1 MASVKKTAPK
11 AAAAPAAPAQAVA
24 EEIAT
29 NVNEAMQAVVEQ
41 SSGFQETVQRGVDQ
55 GLEQGRVAFDKMK
68 GAADEASSSLEKSY
82 NAASKGVAE
91 FNAKALAAVQ
101 ANTAAMMEMVHA
113 MSGVTSVSEAVQ
125 IQTDHARKQYEAML
139 AQVKEL
145 SELAQKV
152 AHATAEPI
160 KASFTKGLSSFR

>member
-11 AAAAPAAPAQAVA
+11 AASAPAAPAKAVA

-29 NVNEAMQAVVEQ
+29 NVNDAMQAVVEQ
-41 SSGFQETVQRGVDQ
+41 SSGFQETVQHGVKQ
-55 GLEQGRVAFDKMK
+55 GMEQSRVAYDKMK
-68 GAADEASSSLEKSY
+68 SAADTATASLETSY

-91 FNAKALAAVQ
+91 FNAKALQAVQ
-101 ANTAAMMEMVHA
+101 ANTAALMEMVHA

-125 IQTDHARKQYEAML
+125 IQTEHARKQYEAML
-139 AQVKEL
+139 AQAKEL

-152 AHATAEPI
+152 ATATAEPI
-160 KASFTKGLSSFR
+160 KASLTKSLSQFR